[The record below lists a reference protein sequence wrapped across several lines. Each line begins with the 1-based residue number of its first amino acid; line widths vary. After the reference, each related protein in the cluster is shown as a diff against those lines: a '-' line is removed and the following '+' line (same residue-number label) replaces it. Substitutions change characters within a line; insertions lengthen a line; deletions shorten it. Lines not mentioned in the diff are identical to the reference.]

1 MKLIRRKE
9 KKMNICF
16 ENITHFVET
25 KILVALL
32 ASISLFSCTSDP
44 DSPGVEF
51 MPDMY
56 RATGY
61 EAYLKKFDIDSA
73 DFFERNLD
81 KLGYDEAPDSI
92 KFVLESEVQQLY
104 NVFNGGLITR
114 KPVKGSVPEGKK
126 PFSIKKGDRTLAK
139 AIKMPI
145 PYTETSL
152 VEGKSYYEIFC
163 IHCHGKK
170 GEGKGSLI
178 KKELFLKPPAY
189 NNGSTK
195 ELSEGEIYYTIYY
208 GKGMMGSHASQI
220 VEEKRWKIV
229 QYVQTLQG
237 NTLEDLRSKKV
248 NNTPLSDSTKVGMI
262 MSKN

>member
-1 MKLIRRKE
+1 LKLIRRKE
-9 KKMNICF
+9 KKMIF
-16 ENITHFVET
+16 YYHNITHFIRT
-25 KILVALL
+25 KILVSFITSLALV
-32 ASISLFSCTSDP
+32 SCVSDP

-81 KLGYDEAPDSI
+81 KLGYDETPDSL
-92 KFVLESEVQQLY
+92 KLALRQEVQELF

-114 KPVKGSVPEGKK
+114 KPVKGSIPEGKK
-126 PFSIKKGDRTLAK
+126 PFSIAKGDRTLAR
-139 AIKMPI
+139 AVKMPI

-152 VEGKSYYEIFC
+152 VEGKTYYEIFC
-163 IHCHGKK
+163 VHCHGPK
-170 GEGKGSLI
+170 GQGKGSLV

-195 ELSEGEIYYTIYY
+195 ELLAGEIYYTIFY

-220 VEEKRWKIV
+220 VEKKRWKIV

-237 NTLEDLRSKKV
+237 NKLEDLMNYKENKAA
-248 NNTPLSDSTKVGMI
+248 LSDSIQVENVMQ
-262 MSKN
+262 

>member
-1 MKLIRRKE
+1 LKLIRRKE
-9 KKMNICF
+9 KKMIIYYHNI
-16 ENITHFVET
+16 IHFIRS
-25 KILVALL
+25 KFLVSLISSFALV
-32 ASISLFSCTSDP
+32 SCVTDP

-81 KLGYDEAPDSI
+81 KLGYDETPDSL
-92 KFVLESEVQQLY
+92 KLGLRQEVQQLF

-114 KPVKGSVPEGKK
+114 KPVEGSIPEGKK
-126 PFSIKKGDRTLAK
+126 PFSIDKGDRNLAK
-139 AIKMPI
+139 AVKMPI

-152 VEGKSYYEIFC
+152 VEGKTYYEIFC
-163 IHCHGKK
+163 VHCHGPK
-170 GEGKGSLI
+170 GQGNGSLV

-189 NNGSTK
+189 NNGTTK
-195 ELSEGEIYYTIYY
+195 DLYAGEIYYTIFY

-237 NTLEDLRSKKV
+237 KKPEDLMTYKENKIA
-248 NNTPLSDSTKVGMI
+248 PSDSIQVENGMQ
-262 MSKN
+262 

>member
-1 MKLIRRKE
+1 
-9 KKMNICF
+9 MNIYF
-16 ENITHFVET
+16 ENITHFAKT
-25 KILVALL
+25 KMLVAFI
-32 ASISLFSCTSDP
+32 ASISLVSCTSDP
-44 DSPGVEF
+44 NSPGIEF

-73 DFFERNLD
+73 DFFKRNLD

-92 KFVLESEVQQLY
+92 KFVLESEVQELY

-114 KPVKGSVPEGKK
+114 KPVKGSIPKGKK
-126 PFSIKKGDRTLAK
+126 PFSIQKGDRSLAK
-139 AIKMPI
+139 AVKMPI

-163 IHCHGKK
+163 VHCHGPK
-170 GEGKGSLI
+170 GQGKGSLI

-189 NNGSTK
+189 DAGSTK
-195 ELSEGEIYYTIYY
+195 ELFAGEIYYTIYY

-220 VEEKRWKIV
+220 VEDKRWKIV

-237 NTLEDLRSKKV
+237 NKLEDLQFYKANEDAIPDLINSGSESK
-248 NNTPLSDSTKVGMI
+248 
-262 MSKN
+262 

>member
-1 MKLIRRKE
+1 
-9 KKMNICF
+9 MNIYLK
-16 ENITHFVET
+16 NMTHFIKT
-25 KILVALL
+25 KILAGLL
-32 ASISLFSCTSDP
+32 AAIIFISCTSDA

-81 KLGYDEAPDSI
+81 KLGYREAPDSI
-92 KFVLESEVQQLY
+92 KFVLESEVQELY

-126 PFSIKKGDRTLAK
+126 PFSIQKGDRSLAK
-139 AIKMPI
+139 AVKMPI

-163 IHCHGKK
+163 VHCHGPK
-170 GEGKGSLI
+170 GQGKGSLI

-189 NNGSTK
+189 DAGTTK
-195 ELSEGEIYYTIYY
+195 DLLAGEIYYTIYY

-237 NTLEDLRSKKV
+237 KKIEDLQLMKGV
-248 NNTPLSDSTKVGMI
+248 ETVPSDSTTA
-262 MSKN
+262 KNEVKEI

>member
-1 MKLIRRKE
+1 
-9 KKMNICF
+9 MNICLR
-16 ENITHFVET
+16 NIIHFAKT
-25 KILVALL
+25 KILVVLISSIAL
-32 ASISLFSCTSDP
+32 ISCTSHA

-81 KLGYDEAPDSI
+81 KLGYGEAPDSV
-92 KFVLESEVQQLY
+92 KFELEGEVQELY
-104 NVFNGGLITR
+104 NVFKGGLITR
-114 KPVKGSVPEGKK
+114 KPVKGSVAEGKK
-126 PFSIKKGDRTLAK
+126 PFSIQKGDRSLAK
-139 AIKMPI
+139 AVKMPI

-163 IHCHGKK
+163 VHCHGKK

-220 VEEKRWKIV
+220 VEQKRWKIV

-237 NTLEDLRSKKV
+237 NTLEDLRSKRV
-248 NNTPLSDSTKVGMI
+248 NNSSIPDSTKVGMI

>member
-1 MKLIRRKE
+1 
-9 KKMNICF
+9 MNIYF
-16 ENITHFVET
+16 KNITHFAKT
-25 KILVALL
+25 KILVVFAFAIGL
-32 ASISLFSCTSDP
+32 ASCTSDP

-81 KLGYDEAPDSI
+81 KLGYDETPDSL
-92 KFVLESEVQQLY
+92 KLAMRKEVQELY

-114 KPVKGSVPEGKK
+114 KPVKGTIAEGKK
-126 PFSIKKGDRTLAK
+126 PFSIKKGDRSLAK
-139 AIKMPI
+139 AVKMPI
-145 PYTETSL
+145 PYTETSAL
-152 VEGKSYYEIFC
+152 AEGKAYYEIFC
-163 IHCHGKK
+163 VHCHGPK

-189 NNGSTK
+189 NNGTTK
-195 ELSEGEIYYTIYY
+195 ELSPGEIYYTIYY

-237 NTLEDLRSKKV
+237 NKLEDLQSFEV
-248 NNTPLSDSTKVGMI
+248 NGDAPDSTSYGL
-262 MSKN
+262 

>member
-1 MKLIRRKE
+1 
-9 KKMNICF
+9 MNCYYPNF
-16 ENITHFVET
+16 THFMKT
-25 KILVALL
+25 KFLFGLL
-32 ASISLFSCTSDP
+32 ALFSLVSCTENP

-81 KLGYDEAPDSI
+81 KLGYHETPDSL
-92 KFVLESEVQQLY
+92 KLALVEDVQQLY

-114 KPVKGSVPEGKK
+114 KPVEGSIPQGKK
-126 PFSIKKGDRTLAK
+126 PFLIEKGDRTKAK
-139 AIKMPI
+139 AVKMPI
-145 PYTETSL
+145 PYSETSSS
-152 VEGKSYYEIFC
+152 VEGKAYYEIFC
-163 IHCHGKK
+163 VHCHGPK
-170 GEGKGSLI
+170 GQGKGTLI

-189 NNGSTK
+189 NSGTTK
-195 ELSEGEIYYTIYY
+195 DLTAGEIYYTIYY

-237 NTLEDLRSKKV
+237 NTLEDLQSSDIQ
-248 NNTPLSDSTKVGMI
+248 NSTPLISAETEDDKL
-262 MSKN
+262 K

>member
-1 MKLIRRKE
+1 
-9 KKMNICF
+9 MNSYYL
-16 ENITHFVET
+16 NITHFITLKALVGFFSIF
-25 KILVALL
+25 ILVA
-32 ASISLFSCTSDP
+32 CTENA

-81 KLGYDEAPDSI
+81 KLGYDDTPDSI
-92 KFVLESEVQQLY
+92 KFVLREEVQQLY

-114 KPVKGSVPEGKK
+114 KPVKGSIPEGKK
-126 PFSIKKGDRTLAK
+126 PFPIKKGIRSEAK
-139 AIKMPI
+139 SIKMPI

-163 IHCHGKK
+163 VHCHGSK
-170 GEGKGSLI
+170 GEGNGSLI

-189 NNGSTK
+189 NSGTTK
-195 ELSEGEIYYTIYY
+195 DLSVGEIYYTIYY

-229 QYVQTLQG
+229 QYVQTFQG
-237 NTLEDLRSKKV
+237 NTLKDLQMQSINKQI
-248 NNTPLSDSTKVGMI
+248 NAPTDSTKTGMY
-262 MSKN
+262 